1 MIEQSIVF
9 HDALSFGTSTRHL
22 VQRIKVFKKK
32 SKIEIYTCRVR
43 ISFVGSKAELSRLC
57 LWLLYIFF
65 LSGKEIAITLQL
77 IFARDA
83 VRF

>member
-1 MIEQSIVF
+1 MMLFRMGLPHVISCK
-9 HDALSFGTSTRHL
+9 LLKYLR
-22 VQRIKVFKKK
+22 KK
-32 SKIEIYTCRVR
+32 SKVEIYTYRVR
-43 ISFVGSKAELSRLC
+43 IFFVGSKAELSRLC
-57 LWLLYIFF
+57 LFVFFF

>member
-1 MIEQSIVF
+1 MMLYRMGLPHVISCKESKY
-9 HDALSFGTSTRHL
+9 LR
-22 VQRIKVFKKK
+22 KK
-32 SKIEIYTCRVR
+32 SKVEIYTCRVR